1 MTLDECLLKM
11 SEVYSSN
18 PVTAVRGQSFIKLL
32 HSYLAEE
39 VSSRL
44 TKGAKKRG
52 IKVVEE
58 ATIYGAHKSKDVD
71 VAVVDPAN
79 GPLLLIGVRSQ
90 MSSIGNNTLTY
101 YQDII
106 GECITLQERFPL
118 TVCGYVYLHPL
129 TSVKVG
135 KEGEKINHARWAR
148 MYEAISGR
156 DGQAYKSI
164 RGVYDH
170 FAYMIVDFK
179 TKPLTLHD
187 QIVTAV
193 VPDLDL
199 SIVTFVDRM
208 VSTFKKRNF
217 FLDDIFE

>member
-1 MTLDECLLKM
+1 MTLEECLGQM
-11 SEVYSSN
+11 SEKYRAD
-18 PVTAVRGQSFIKLL
+18 PVAAVRSQGFIKLL
-32 HSYLAEE
+32 HAYLAVEMRA
-39 VSSRL
+39 RL
-44 TKGAKKRG
+44 SKQAVKRG
-52 IKVVEE
+52 VKVIEE
-58 ATIYGAHKSKDVD
+58 ATIFGAHKSKDVD

-79 GPLLLIGVRSQ
+79 GPLLLIGLRSQ
-90 MSSIGNNTLTY
+90 MSSVGNNALTY

-129 TSVKVG
+129 APVKEG
-135 KEGEKINHARWAR
+135 KESEKIDHGRWAR

-170 FAYMIVDFK
+170 FAYMVVDFN
-179 TKPLTLHD
+179 TDPLQLHD
-187 QIVTAV
+187 ELVKAA

-199 SIVTFVDRM
+199 SVSTFIDRM

-217 FLDDIFE
+217 FLDIFE